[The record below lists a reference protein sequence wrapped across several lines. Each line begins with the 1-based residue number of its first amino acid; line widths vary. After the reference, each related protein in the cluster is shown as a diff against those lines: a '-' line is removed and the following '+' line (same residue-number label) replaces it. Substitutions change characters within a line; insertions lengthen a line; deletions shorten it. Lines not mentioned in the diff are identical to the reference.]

1 MMGVW
6 GRLKRV
12 FKKFPEFFPPDKI
25 TKEEF
30 FFCYEAVIINNKDIK
45 FYKIYIQLKK
55 INR

>member
-30 FFCYEAVIINNKDIK
+30 FFCYEAVIINYNNIK
-45 FYKIYIQLKK
+45 FL
-55 INR
+55 